1 MSENKFSP
9 FFQRT
14 YIGKLG
20 IKNRLVMAPMGM
32 GSDKTGAVGPEGVDY
47 YEARA
52 KGGAGML
59 IIGFQMVT
67 NKTDPNLRN
76 FFAVDTT
83 LQEWAWSTLAERIK
97 AQGTAVCIQLACGL
111 GRNAHVVPGTQN
123 VSASV
128 NPCYEDPTQETRA
141 LSVDEIHAIVEAY
154 GRCAMRAKRSGCD
167 AVEIH
172 THMGYLIDQF
182 MTPLWNKRE
191 DEYGGSFENRMRFLT
206 EIYNEIRRNVGPDF
220 PILLRICMDH
230 LIPKGR
236 TLEETAEIIRYC
248 DQLGIDAFDVDA
260 GCYESYE
267 WGFPTIY
274 LEEGCM
280 ADHAAY
286 AKKFTNKPVLNG
298 GAYTPE
304 AALDAVNEG
313 KTDFIVVGRGML
325 ADPDYSIKLKENRRE
340 DLRPCIKCNEYCLRK
355 SKVHPLSCSVNAT
368 CNDEAALRIQKTAAP
383 KKVVVVGG
391 GPAGLEAA
399 RVAALKGHD
408 VTLYEKGSALG
419 GQLIAASVPSFKN
432 RLASLIEYFK
442 VQLDKLEVKVKLNTE
457 ISSNSTEL
465 EGADRI
471 IVAVG
476 AGPLVPPIPGVERP
490 DVLEVMDAH
499 LGDQSRI
506 GQKVIVA
513 GGGPSGCD
521 CAIELAREGKDV
533 AIVEMLDT
541 IYPTATVD
549 NKMGV
554 QRLLT
559 QLGIKTYTG
568 HKVLEFTDSGLRADS
583 AGGVK
588 ELEADT
594 VILALGT
601 RPNAVVAKEILDTY
615 IDASQIGDCVSIGQV
630 GEAVRSGFFAG
641 WGID

>member
-1 MSENKFSP
+1 
-9 FFQRT
+9 
-14 YIGKLG
+14 
-20 IKNRLVMAPMGM
+20 MAPMGM
-32 GSDKTGAVGPEGVDY
+32 GSDSTGAVGPEGINY

-59 IIGFQMVT
+59 IIGFQLVT
-67 NKTDPNLRN
+67 NKTDPNVRSYY
-76 FFAVDTT
+76 AVDTT
-83 LQEWAWSTLAERIK
+83 LQEWAWSTLAERVK
-97 AQGTAVCIQLACGL
+97 AQGTAVCIQLSCGL
-111 GRNAHVVPGTQN
+111 GRNARVVPGIQN
-123 VSASV
+123 VSASA
-128 NPCYEDPTQETRA
+128 NPCYVDPTQEARA
-141 LSVDEIHAIVEAY
+141 LSVDEIHTIVEAF
-154 GRCAMRAKRSGCD
+154 GRGALRSKRSGCD

-172 THMGYLIDQF
+172 AHLGYLLDQF

-191 DEYGGSFENRMRFLT
+191 DEYGGSFENRMRFVT

-220 PILLRICMDH
+220 PVLLRLGMEH
-230 LIPKGR
+230 LIPGGR
-236 TLEETAEIIRYC
+236 TLEESADILRYF
-248 DQLGIDAFDVDA
+248 DQLGIDAFDIDA

-274 LEEGCM
+274 LNDGCM

-286 AKKFTNKPVLNG
+286 AKKITNKPILNA

-304 AALDAVNEG
+304 AALDAVNQG
-313 KTDFIVVGRGML
+313 KADFIMVGRGML
-325 ADPDYSIKLKENRRE
+325 ADSDYSIKLKENRRE
-340 DLRPCIKCNEYCLRK
+340 DVRPCIKCNEYCLRK
-355 SKVHPLSCSVNAT
+355 SSFHPLSCSVNAA
-368 CNDEAALRIQKTAAP
+368 CNAEAELRIQKTTNP

-399 RVAALKGHD
+399 RVAALKGHS

-419 GQLIAASVPSFKN
+419 GQLIAASVPSFKS
-432 RLASLIEYFK
+432 RLTALIEYFK
-442 VQLDKLEVKVKLNTE
+442 VQLDKLGVQVKLSTE
-457 ISSNSTEL
+457 ICGSSIEL

-476 AGPLVPPIPGVERP
+476 AGPLIPPIPGV
-490 DVLEVMDAH
+490 DNHNVLEVMDAH

-521 CAIELAREGKDV
+521 CAIELAMEGKDV
-533 AIVEMLDT
+533 AIVEKLDT

-554 QRLLT
+554 QRLIT
-559 QLGIKTYTG
+559 ELGIKTYTG
-568 HKVLEFTDSGLRADS
+568 HKVLEFTDNGLCTES

-588 ELEADT
+588 ELGADT

-601 RPNAVVAKEILDTY
+601 RPNVGLVKEILDAH
-615 IDASQIGDCVSIGQV
+615 IDAIQIGDCVSIGQI

-641 WGID
+641 WGIG